1 MDTIAQRIKKA
12 LSLRD
17 MKQSELVAMT
27 KISKSSIS
35 TYVSGTYEPKQR
47 NIYKIAKALNVNEA
61 WLMGYDV
68 PMERELKHNVEF
80 NLEKFN
86 SLDEKGKHT
95 VNTVLDMEYNRCSV
109 KDTKPVIH
117 HLAAHADDEDN
128 KELLKKDIDMITGDD
143 W

>member
-1 MDTIAQRIKKA
+1 MGLEIISKLKKERNLTNEELSKLSGVPKGTLDKILSGVTKDPKLGTLKA
-12 LSLRD
+12 LAKVLDCTLDDFDDSH
-17 MKQSELVAMT
+17 SEEYIDPLFSN
-27 KISKSSIS
+27 KYNK
-35 TYVSGTYEPKQR
+35 
-47 NIYKIAKALNVNEA
+47 
-61 WLMGYDV
+61 
-68 PMERELKHNVEF
+68 
-80 NLEKFN
+80 
-86 SLDEKGKHT
+86 LDEKGKHT